1 MKPRIFKTPGRG
13 WCLQF
18 YTQGGTD
25 MTIEGFPDRESAQ
38 AALSL
43 PELKHLQADHRVS
56 FGQPVGWYCEDCQE
70 APR

>member
-25 MTIEGFPDRESAQ
+25 VNIEGFPDRESAQ
-38 AALSL
+38 AALSR
-43 PELKHLQADHRVS
+43 PELKHFQADHRMS
-56 FGQPVGWYCEDCQE
+56 FGQPVGWYCESCE
-70 APR
+70 EVPR